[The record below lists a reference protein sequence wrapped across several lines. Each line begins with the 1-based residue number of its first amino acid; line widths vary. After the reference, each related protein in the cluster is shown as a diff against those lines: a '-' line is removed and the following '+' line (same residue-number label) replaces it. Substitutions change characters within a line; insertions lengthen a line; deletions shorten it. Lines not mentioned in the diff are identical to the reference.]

1 MAASLLQVALG
12 EAPAGARLERAL
24 FLGGPLLEVRSPGPD
39 GWRPLGGLQV
49 LVRFPRQDR
58 VAPETFRCLLN
69 GEDVTSQLSVGRNG
83 AGGDVYPLLEGR
95 NELRFEV
102 FGRGWW
108 AGRYFLDATTIEVRA
123 RAPLRFDTG

>member
-1 MAASLLQVALG
+1 MAAQLQ
-12 EAPAGARLERAL
+12 RAL
-24 FLGGPLLEVRSPGPD
+24 FLGGPLLELRSPGPE

-49 LVRFPRQDR
+49 LVHFPRQDR

-83 AGGDVYPLLEGR
+83 AGGHVYPLREGR
-95 NELRFEV
+95 NELRVEV

-108 AGRYFLDATTIEVRA
+108 PERYFLDATRVEVRA